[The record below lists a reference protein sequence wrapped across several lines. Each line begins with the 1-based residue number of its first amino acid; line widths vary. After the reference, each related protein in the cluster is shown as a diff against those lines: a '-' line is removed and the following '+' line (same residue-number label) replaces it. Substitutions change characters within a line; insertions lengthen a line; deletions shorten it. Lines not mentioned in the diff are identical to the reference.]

1 MRKPD
6 FLIIVVLF
14 LAAFVLFPASA
25 AATDLWVDCTG
36 NTPGVGTSLQA
47 AVDSLDLMGPHT
59 IYLLGGPCV
68 ENIWIVDRQ
77 RLTITAQGIGVFI
90 DSAAG
95 QGGSAMYIGNSTGI
109 RLVEIG
115 FINGNVGL
123 AIDRASEVTLEGC
136 TVGGGNRLGIGVNEN
151 SSLYLASSLVTGNSR
166 NGIGVDNST
175 IYIDAGNTIQNNGRN
190 GMVFWAAHGGI
201 WGYAGAPVVFQ
212 GNANGITLNTGSAL
226 EVYGPVTIQNN
237 TTGMNVYNSASLVMF
252 GDADN
257 PISITGNSW
266 TGINTAG
273 GFLQLSGGIHVTN
286 NGFGMQPLRAGV
298 RVDDNTTLVASDA
311 EISGNYGP
319 GIDAMNAGVIDLA
332 ASVVSNN
339 RGDGIRLIGNSS
351 VLFYPPNDNI
361 VSGNGGLAVKCD
373 GSSVFSGD
381 HGGVAPVA
389 CKYSPINASSSKS
402 MKRMMAP
409 EEDERPPKRIK
420 R

>member
-1 MRKPD
+1 MRKPN

-14 LAAFVLFPASA
+14 LAASVLFPPRA
-25 AATDLWVDCTG
+25 AATDLFVDCTG
-36 NTPGVGTSLQA
+36 SISGVGTSLQA
-47 AVDSLDLMGPHT
+47 AIDSLDLVGPHT

-68 ENIWIVDRQ
+68 ENIWISDRQ
-77 RLTITAQGIGVFI
+77 RLTITAEGIGVFI

-95 QGGSAMYIGNSTGI
+95 QGGTAMYIGNSTGI
-109 RLVEIG
+109 RLVQIG

-136 TVGGGNRLGIGVNEN
+136 TVGGGNRGGIGVYEN
-151 SSLYLASSLVTGNSR
+151 SSLYLASSLVTDNSR
-166 NGIGVDNST
+166 NGIAVDNST
-175 IYIDAGNTIQNNGRN
+175 ILIDAGNTIQNNGRN
-190 GMVFWAAHGGI
+190 GLVFWAAHGGI
-201 WGYAGAPVVFQ
+201 WGYTGAPVVFQ
-212 GNANGITLNTGSAL
+212 GNANGVTLNNGSAL
-226 EVYGPVTIQNN
+226 EAYGPVNIQNN
-237 TTGMNVYNSASLVMF
+237 TIGMQVLNGASLVMF

-266 TGINTAG
+266 LGINTDG
-273 GFLQLSGGIHVTN
+273 GFVQLSGGIHVTN
-286 NGFGMQPLRAGV
+286 NGFGMQPLHAGV
-298 RVDDNTTLVASDA
+298 RVDDNTFLYASDA

-339 RGDGIRLIGNSS
+339 RGDGIHLIGNSS
-351 VLFYPPNDNI
+351 VLFYPPNDNV

-389 CKYSPINASSSKS
+389 CKFSPINTSNVRSIKS
-402 MKRMMAP
+402 RMAP
-409 EEDERPPKRIK
+409 ADDERPPKRI
-420 R
+420 RR